1 MAVLRPGP
9 DLLRA
14 PEELRREDEAT
25 CIGYGFHPG
34 TDALANCL
42 QRESLAG
49 RYWGASP
56 AAVLGLRVGLLVG
69 RGPYWPWSEGAD
81 PEQQSALSRAQ
92 NTISASDQVRE
103 NATARSLRRR
113 RCAASSTYPQLQWL
127 PYMARSYTK
136 PAICPSSRIEPRSHG
151 ARGPHLRRR
160 WSYRRAQ

>member
-1 MAVLRPGP
+1 FRGGPSKWRSGAWARVAVLRPGP
-9 DLLRA
+9 DLLRV
-14 PEELRREDEAT
+14 PRGTPPRGEAT

-56 AAVLGLRVGLLVG
+56 AAVLGLKVVLLVG

-92 NTISASDQVRE
+92 NTIRLLI
-103 NATARSLRRR
+103 R
-113 RCAASSTYPQLQWL
+113 
-127 PYMARSYTK
+127 
-136 PAICPSSRIEPRSHG
+136 
-151 ARGPHLRRR
+151 
-160 WSYRRAQ
+160 